1 MIELM
6 ASAMAR
12 LVYTRTKAMDRVRK
26 DRIPLVFGARENL
39 LASWIFTG
47 VDALPFL
54 CFADAMGGGSVGD
67 WKRNLRGGSGSR
79 HGVEKRSED
88 QQSETEGSLE
98 VGLFVGRRLVKQK
111 ESK

>member
-1 MIELM
+1 M
-6 ASAMAR
+6 
-12 LVYTRTKAMDRVRK
+12 
-26 DRIPLVFGARENL
+26 FGARENL

-67 WKRNLRGGSGSR
+67 WERNLRGGSGSR
-79 HGVEKRSED
+79 HGGEKRSED

-98 VGLFVGRRLVKQK
+98 RLAYLLGEGWYGKGSRRKR
-111 ESK
+111 EECSEC